1 MKEGSEI
8 NNYLLSTT
16 ILINK
21 IFSVLKMA
29 TSLTPLKERSELST
43 LLDKNISKEGLSE
56 EEFER
61 ARELIINPDY
71 SSKPCWVC
79 RLFGDLS
86 NEQPPNRAIY
96 DIGLCQGHASYAL
109 MARK

>member
-56 EEFER
+56 EE
-61 ARELIINPDY
+61 LIFIQKHYRKNVLVKEGIPFV
-71 SSKPCWVC
+71 PAFFMAFIA
-79 RLFGDLS
+79 LFLVVYFG
-86 NEQPPNRAIY
+86 I
-96 DIGLCQGHASYAL
+96 I
-109 MARK
+109 